1 MIKVL
6 IISCFLCF
14 SIVFSPVVT
23 SAKETVTKSNG
34 KEMYDPEMNCTKN
47 IILTVEQQK
56 QLDQIYNRILQ
67 DYSDLIQVYSQVG
80 ALTPAQAKLRHV
92 MLNNYIKTFY
102 NRNYRWCSEHESDEW
117 EEEWYNNDQD

>member
-1 MIKVL
+1 MKKVL

-14 SIVFSPVVT
+14 SIVLSPVVT
-23 SAKETVTKSNG
+23 FAKETVTKSNG
-34 KEMYDPEMNCTKN
+34 KEMYDPEMNCTKK

-67 DYSDLIQVYSQVG
+67 DYSDLIQVYSQAG

>member
-23 SAKETVTKSNG
+23 SATDTVTKSNG
-34 KEMYDPEMNCTKN
+34 EEMYDPEMNCTKN

-117 EEEWYNNDQD
+117 EEEWYSNDQD